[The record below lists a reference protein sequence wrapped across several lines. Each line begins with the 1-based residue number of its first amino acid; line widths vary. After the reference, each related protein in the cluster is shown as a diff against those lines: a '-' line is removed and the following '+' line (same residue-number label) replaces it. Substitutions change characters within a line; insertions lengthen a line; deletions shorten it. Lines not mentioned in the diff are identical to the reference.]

1 VLAVAILAAG
11 ESSRMGHPKA
21 LLPIG
26 GVTFLERLLSV
37 TTHPRVVCRRVVL
50 GAHVE
55 EITRRV
61 AINAQDLVVNQDW
74 ESGPLSSLQAAI
86 RTLPA
91 DTEGLLVAP
100 VDHPMISA
108 ALIGALIAAF
118 DASGKLIV
126 VPRFAGRR
134 GHPVTFRA
142 SLFPELLAAPLEIGA
157 RAVVRAHSNDVE
169 EVPTIEEGVVLN
181 LNDPAALE
189 RAMRAFTSSAP
200 PSAGVA
206 PSGTTKQ

>member
-11 ESSRMGHPKA
+11 ESSRMGQPKA

-26 GVTFLERLLSV
+26 GATFLEHLLSV
-37 TTHPRVVCRRVVL
+37 TTHPRVGCRRVVL

-61 AINAQDLVVNQDW
+61 AIDAQELVVNQDW

-91 DTEGLLVAP
+91 DAEGLLVAP

-108 ALIGALIAAF
+108 TLIDALIGAF

-126 VPRFAGRR
+126 VPKFAGRR
-134 GHPVTFRA
+134 GHPVIFRA

-157 RAVVRAHSNDVE
+157 REVVHAHSENIE
-169 EVPTIEEGVVLN
+169 EVPTLEEGVVLN
-181 LNDPAALE
+181 LNDPVTLE
-189 RAMRAFTSSAP
+189 RAIQAFTGTTP
-200 PSAGVA
+200 PSAG
-206 PSGTTKQ
+206 TTRP